1 MAQLATKFS
10 TFDNGCHYGVLYAR
24 FAANCYRI
32 VTDAP
37 TNEFGQR
44 NCDPFLSFQDK
55 EGKKMPI
62 TDKVVAR
69 SEQPMLPEVIE
80 ERRDQL
86 RRLHDRDFSLL
97 EKIPLDSRVLI
108 IEGISGSGKD
118 TFQKYL
124 KSKLRS
130 QVVYD
135 YCEGELLLSW
145 NQRPIKDIFK
155 LQVRLMR
162 NFIDYMADTINR
174 DDRAVFLLNRFHL
187 STYTMGVTEQPKL
200 EREYNIVLKK
210 LRTLPTHV
218 FILQLMESEI
228 ESRSSHPERGAAW
241 HNFQQHILKRE
252 GFQNFV
258 NRNALL
264 QKAMVETAIR
274 QQIPF
279 SILRLPSALNTRI
292 TRRRSPITKITE
304 NLRASLDHE
313 R

>member
-1 MAQLATKFS
+1 VWNHLPSAGNGDGLVVRSKNPVLA
-10 TFDNGCHYGVLYAR
+10 
-24 FAANCYRI
+24 
-32 VTDAP
+32 
-37 TNEFGQR
+37 
-44 NCDPFLSFQDK
+44 
-55 EGKKMPI
+55 
-62 TDKVVAR
+62 KV
-69 SEQPMLPEVIE
+69 ME
-80 ERRDQL
+80 ERQNHF
-86 RRLHDRDFSLL
+86 RRPQDRESRLLDRILL
-97 EKIPLDSRVLI
+97 ESRVI
-108 IEGISGSGKD
+108 VVEGISGSGKD

-130 QVVYD
+130 RVVHD
-135 YCEGELLLSW
+135 YSEGELLLSW

-162 NFIDYMADTINR
+162 NFINYAADTINR

-187 STYTMGVTEQPKL
+187 STFTMGVTEQPKL
-200 EREYNIVLKK
+200 EREYNIVLKT

-241 HNFQQHILKRE
+241 HKFQQHILERE

-258 NRNALL
+258 KRNVLL

-279 SILRLPSALNTRI
+279 SILRLPSSPNAEI
-292 TRRRSPITKITE
+292 TGRRSPTTKITE
-304 NLRASLDHE
+304 NLDASLDPQAAKSFQRRRPSQE
-313 R
+313 VM

>member
-1 MAQLATKFS
+1 M
-10 TFDNGCHYGVLYAR
+10 
-24 FAANCYRI
+24 RI
-32 VTDAP
+32 VPVYVWD
-37 TNEFGQR
+37 
-44 NCDPFLSFQDK
+44 
-55 EGKKMPI
+55 KMPI
-62 TDKVVAR
+62 ADKKDRLVSR
-69 SEQPMLPEVIE
+69 SEEPVLRKVIE
-80 ERRDQL
+80 QRGIKL
-86 RRLHDRDFSLL
+86 RRPQEKHSYLL
-97 EKIPLDSRVLI
+97 ERIVLDSRVLI

-130 QVVYD
+130 RVVYD
-135 YCEGELLLSW
+135 YSEGELLLSW

-162 NFIDYMADTINR
+162 NFIDYVADTINR

-241 HNFQQHILKRE
+241 HKFQQHILERE

-258 NRNALL
+258 KRNALL

-279 SILRLPSALNTRI
+279 SILRLPSAPNAGI
-292 TRRRSPITKITE
+292 AERRSPITKITE
-304 NLRASLDHE
+304 NLDASLDPRAVKSYQRRRPPQE
-313 R
+313 VM

>member
-1 MAQLATKFS
+1 MEIVPVNEWNHLPS
-10 TFDNGCHYGVLYAR
+10 TSN
-24 FAANCYRI
+24 
-32 VTDAP
+32 TD
-37 TNEFGQR
+37 G
-44 NCDPFLSFQDK
+44 L
-55 EGKKMPI
+55 
-62 TDKVVAR
+62 VAR
-69 SEQPMLPEVIE
+69 SEQPVLPNGIE
-80 ERRDQL
+80 ERRNQL
-86 RRLHDRDFSLL
+86 RRLQDHDFSLL

-130 QVVYD
+130 RVVHD
-135 YCEGELLLSW
+135 YSEGELLLSW

-162 NFIDYMADTINR
+162 NFLDYVAVTLER
-174 DDRAVFLLNRFHL
+174 DDKAVFLLNRFHL

-200 EREYNIVLKK
+200 EREYNIVLET

-241 HNFQQHILKRE
+241 HKFQQHILERE

-258 NRNALL
+258 KRNVLL
-264 QKAMVETAIR
+264 QKAMIETAIR

-279 SILRLPSALNTRI
+279 SILRLPSAPNAKI
-292 TRRRSPITKITE
+292 IGRRSPITKITE
-304 NLRASLDHE
+304 NLDTAVDPLTRKLDPRRHPSQE
-313 R
+313 AL